1 MFKNFVNDRE
11 SKPALQHWSD
21 ALLRYRVGVGVGGA
35 TGTDGTARFP
45 SGGGAGI
52 EAASEGVQVV
62 HGFMTWELSFLY
74 GTPKTCPRAPE
85 SVADDFN
92 TGSGDPSAPIKDLV
106 SGAGAGAGVA
116 H

>member
-1 MFKNFVNDRE
+1 VFKNFVNDRE

-21 ALLRYRVGVGVGGA
+21 ALLRYRVGVGVGG
-35 TGTDGTARFP
+35 
-45 SGGGAGI
+45 GI

-106 SGAGAGAGVA
+106 SGAGAGA
-116 H
+116 